1 MNLIYSGQYTPI
13 IGKSVFLAGCSP
25 RKGQIL
31 NWRKDAIRILLN
43 WYQLGYHDIETI
55 IVPEPENGE
64 WLDYSSVINWE
75 ITYMNNSNYV
85 LFWVP
90 RSISKQ
96 IYGFTTNIE
105 FGKCIGLNKPF
116 VYGRPDDSDNNRY
129 LDVVYERH
137 TGSKPSTTIDDLIHN
152 LFDDLIWKSN

>member
-1 MNLIYSGQYTPI
+1 MNLIYSGQYKPI

-31 NWRKDAIRILLN
+31 NWRKDAIDILLKWN
-43 WYQLGYHDIETI
+43 HNGEQDIETI
-55 IVPEPENGE
+55 IIPEPETGE
-64 WLDYSSVINWE
+64 SSDYNSVINWE
-75 ITYMNNSNYV
+75 ITYMNYSDYV

-90 RSISKQ
+90 RSISNQ

-129 LDVVYERH
+129 LDAVYEIH
-137 TGSKPSTTIDDLIHN
+137 TGSKPSNTLDDLIYD
-152 LFDDLIWKSN
+152 LYDDLIWK